1 MKLRKIAALV
11 GGAAL
16 AISLMGAGVGA
27 VFTSTATTY
36 QQITVESMVL
46 HSSPQYC
53 TPGLV
58 ATSSGSVSCTVEL
71 WATGGIV
78 PTSFT
83 MTPSIDGSST
93 GLHEAGKWV
102 ITDNATPQYTA
113 LNVLGTFAYGTFTN
127 YGTITYTITWSDL
140 GNPSMGDMFY
150 VDFNFIGSN

>member
-16 AISLMGAGVGA
+16 AISLVGAGVGA

-36 QQITVESMVL
+36 QQITVDSMVL

-53 TPGLV
+53 TPGV
-58 ATSSGSVSCTVEL
+58 VKTSSGSVSCTVQL

-93 GLHEAGKWV
+93 ALHEPGSWA
-102 ITDNATPQYTA
+102 ITDDATPQHTA
-113 LNVLGTFAYGTFTN
+113 LNVLSTFAYGSFTN
-127 YGTITYTITWSDL
+127 FGTVTYTITWNNL
-140 GNPSMGDMFY
+140 TNPSMGDMFY